1 MQKLILLLLVLS
13 CFATNAQPV
22 KIPAQAN
29 NGGRT
34 LAEILKV
41 FHTPDTNAVLVAAHR
56 ADWRQYPENS
66 LEAIRSAINM
76 GVDMV
81 EIDVQRT
88 SDGVLVLMH
97 DLTVDRATNGKGLV
111 SSYTLDSLKK
121 LSLKNGLGR
130 PTIFKIPTLEE
141 ALLTVK
147 GRIMIN
153 LDKCYPFIQEAFV
166 LVQKTGTLKEALFK
180 GEAAVS
186 QLKKDYGTLIPS
198 IAYMP
203 IIDLDNSDAHKTM
216 LAFQSA
222 FKVPVA
228 EFIFKQDTAAVFKQ
242 LSAFRRAG
250 SKIWI
255 NSLWAS
261 LNGGH
266 DDDRATT
273 DMAGSYGW
281 ILAHGATIIQTDRPE
296 LLLNYLRTKKLH
308 P

>member
-1 MQKLILLLLVLS
+1 MKKFILLPLVIIY
-13 CFATNAQPV
+13 FA
-22 KIPAQAN
+22 AQAQTSVKN
-29 NGGRT
+29 HRRT
-34 LAEILKV
+34 FEQILKV
-41 FHTPDTNAVLVAAHR
+41 FHTPDTNAVMVVAHR
-56 ADWRQYPENS
+56 GDWRQYPENS
-66 LEAIRSAINM
+66 IGAIRSAIDM

-111 SSYTLDSLKK
+111 SSYSLDSLKK

-141 ALLTVK
+141 ALLVVK

-153 LDKCYPFIQEAFV
+153 LDKCYPFINEAYN
-166 LVQKTGTLKEALFK
+166 LVKKTGTLREALFK
-180 GEAAVS
+180 GDVPLTKLNS
-186 QLKKDYGTLIPS
+186 DYRSLLPYIS
-198 IAYMP
+198 YMP
-203 IIDLDNSDAHKTM
+203 IIDLDKPDAYELM
-216 LAFQSA
+216 RSFQSA
-222 FKVPVA
+222 KKVPVA

-242 LSAFRRAG
+242 LRNFRKAG

-261 LNGGH
+261 LNAGH
-266 DDDRATT
+266 DDDRAVT
-273 DMAGSYGW
+273 DLAGSYDW
-281 ILAHGATIIQTDRPE
+281 LLAHGATMIQTDRPQY
-296 LLLNYLRTKKLH
+296 LLDYLRAKKLH